1 MNAYIFKSRIRLAL
15 VLFVA
20 VGLSRVAFATPETRV
35 GACEIARGYITLV
48 NEGRYSE
55 ISALFSENALYLPP
69 TGEIING
76 RDAIHDFYE
85 RFLSALRP
93 SFRLGHVAEQ
103 GSDCAIELEAVDPDS
118 ADGYTLTA
126 VDFFTVDA
134 SGLISRMAVYLRPAA
149 MAALQKQKR
158 GN

>member
-85 RFLSALRP
+85 RFLSALRRA
-93 SFRLGHVAEQ
+93 SV
-103 GSDCAIELEAVDPDS
+103 S
-118 ADGYTLTA
+118 ATSPNRGRIALSSWKPWIRTA
-126 VDFFTVDA
+126 RTVT
-134 SGLISRMAVYLRPAA
+134 R
-149 MAALQKQKR
+149 
-158 GN
+158 